1 MIKQSLAFDGILE
14 KKFKILRT
22 SIMLGNL
29 KNRDDTLR
37 EYEETAKEIDR
48 IKKNVYEELL
58 ASKMYTTVT
67 LEEEKSRLEDLIT
80 FIENRVKER
89 NDFIDDYIKIT
100 SNFLDGLDRVS
111 LEDEVDNYKNRY
123 SDINEYLSNCDEI
136 KKLNMKLKE
145 LRDELEDKYENKAN
159 NELINS
165 KLEEELIDEFNKF
178 ISNNDYYS
186 DLNYTDID
194 LELANLENSLME
206 KKNVLDTFTSSYKAL
221 VSAGISG
228 AEREEYASYVQDA
241 RMNYYEDI
249 EKKCVLNIYK
259 LVLDKH
265 VNYDKLFEKR
275 TSIDSLLNE
284 RDRMRNSLEINTRD
298 ELKYFISL
306 FNEQFSII
314 KSQKFNMENIDK
326 LIIEIA
332 DCENKL
338 DMLERANNRSEIVE
352 LLKEFSVESVEIEK
366 VELPDEKQVYEE
378 VEKMIPKKPSNM
390 VVRIKDPIKINV
402 KSVSDTAKLVMKK
415 VVIVLEPKKFN
426 VKRDKLKEA
435 ELELKKEKLE
445 IAGEKLSSNK
455 EETLDKEVKQD
466 EVISIDELNNDIV
479 AEEKLEEEQEGKE
492 LEVNEIENKEE
503 NTGLF
508 DDVTDNLDNNQIF
521 SDVGSSN
528 VAENKVFEE
537 EVFDVFGD
545 MNINNNEIKPEVNT
559 NDIFL
564 DDDLGINL
572 DTRAVFGDPSIKE
585 TKELT
590 EIKINASDLSNMSIP
605 TEIFIEDPPVEQ
617 PFELFKATD
626 PFLDDNQFEIA
637 TSEVSEGIKGKMPSI
652 FSIGSVKPNSALSKI
667 EDVVKNSE
675 NVALPNLGLVE
686 DEKNKVPI
694 VSENYIS

>member
-159 NELINS
+159 NELIYS

-366 VELPDEKQVYEE
+366 VELPDEKHVYEE

>member
-29 KNRDDTLR
+29 KNREDTLR

-58 ASKMYTTVT
+58 ASKIYTTVT
-67 LEEEKSRLEDLIT
+67 LEEEKSRLEDLIA

-89 NDFIDDYIKIT
+89 NDFVDDYIKIT

-111 LEDEVDNYKNRY
+111 LEEEIDNYKNRY
-123 SDINEYLSNCDEI
+123 SDINEYLSNCEEI
-136 KKLNMKLKE
+136 KRLNVKLKE

-178 ISNNDYYS
+178 ISNNEYYS

-194 LELANLENSLME
+194 LELANLENSLLE
-206 KKNVLDTFTSSYKAL
+206 KKSVLDTFTSSYKAL

-228 AEREEYASYVQDA
+228 AEREEYASYVQEA
-241 RMNYYEDI
+241 RMSYYEDI
-249 EKKCVLNIYK
+249 EKKCILNIYK
-259 LVLDKH
+259 LVLDKQI
-265 VNYDKLFEKR
+265 NYDRLYEKR
-275 TSIDSLLNE
+275 TSIDGLLSE
-284 RDRMRNSLEINTRD
+284 RERMRNSLEINNRD

-326 LIIEIA
+326 LIIEIS

-338 DMLERANNRSEIVE
+338 DMLEKANNRSEIVE

-366 VELPDEKQVYEE
+366 IELPDEKQVYEE

-426 VKRDKLKEA
+426 TKRDKLKEA

-445 IAGEKLSSNK
+445 IVDNKLSTNK
-455 EETLDKEVKQD
+455 DEMFDKEVEHD
-466 EVISIDELNNDIV
+466 EIKHEEKVDNDIDV
-479 AEEKLEEEQEGKE
+479 EEIIEDTKE
-492 LEVNEIENKEE
+492 DVRETETKEE
-503 NTGLF
+503 NNGLF
-508 DDVTDNLDNNQIF
+508 DDVTDNIDSNQIF
-521 SDVGSSN
+521 SDVDSGN
-528 VAENKVFEE
+528 GTENKIFEE
-537 EVFDVFGD
+537 EVFDVFSD
-545 MNINNNEIKPEVNT
+545 MNVNNTMVKPELNT

-572 DTRAVFGDPSIKE
+572 DTKAVFGDPSVKE

-590 EIKINASDLSNMSIP
+590 EIKINTSDLSNMSIP

-617 PFELFKATD
+617 PLELFKATD
-626 PFLDDNQFEIA
+626 PFLDDNQFEIE
-637 TSEVSEGIKGKMPSI
+637 SSGVSEEIRGNMPSI

-675 NVALPNLGLVE
+675 DVVLPNLGLVE
-686 DEKNKVPI
+686 DEKSKVPI